1 MRDLSV
7 DLVVDLVVELV
18 DCVGSVLMVQ
28 RVVVDVGRF
37 GVAEFDTVDGF
48 AGFDDR

>member
-37 GVAEFDTVDGF
+37 GVAGVDIVDEFVGF
-48 AGFDDR
+48 VGR